1 MTSWYIEIVSAVF
14 VYDSRVIKTLV
25 GQLLFHISSAAAVGP
40 DIYTLGGQPTVTCN
54 FPTEDW

>member
-14 VYDSRVIKTLV
+14 VYDSRVIKTL
-25 GQLLFHISSAAAVGP
+25 GQLKFHISSAAVGP